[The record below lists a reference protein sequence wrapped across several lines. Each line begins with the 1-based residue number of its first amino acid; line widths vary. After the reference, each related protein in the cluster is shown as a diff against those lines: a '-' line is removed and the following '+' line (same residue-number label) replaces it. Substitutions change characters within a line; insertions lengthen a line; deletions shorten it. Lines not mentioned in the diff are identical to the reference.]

1 MASGHVRQGEFLLVS
16 FPVMQVRCSMTVAA
30 STTTNVKQAVPF
42 FGVTNMESSLRFY
55 LDGLGFKIKKQWIPD
70 HDNPDGRI
78 RWCWLELGDAAIML
92 QEFRPGGRLEETLGT
107 GVNVCFQCEDA
118 LALYREFKARG
129 IQTRK
134 RPFVGNRLWV
144 VPVSD
149 PDGYRM
155 EFASPTDAAEES
167 ELEE

>member
-1 MASGHVRQGEFLLVS
+1 MAVA
-16 FPVMQVRCSMTVAA
+16 TVT
-30 STTTNVKQAVPF
+30 SVNVKQAVPF

-55 LDGLGFKIKKQWIPD
+55 VDGLGFKIENYWIPNRAED
-70 HDNPDGRI
+70 RPDGRI

-92 QEFRPGGRLEETLGT
+92 QEFRPGGRPKETLGT

-118 LALYREFKARG
+118 LALYREFKSRG

-134 RPFVGNRLWV
+134 RPSVGNRLWV
-144 VPVSD
+144 VPLTD
-149 PDGYRM
+149 PDGYRI
-155 EFASPTDAAEES
+155 EFSSPTDAPEES